1 MPTYSLIE
9 GLKKQGFEIDYPDRF
24 TNDEKIIAILKEK
37 EKRLYLAIPL
47 LLEQK
52 FSYRKI
58 IEKLSKEKTG
68 KELIKEFNKIILTSS
83 EIFKKEKRD
92 YTLLLKIIKKNK
104 IKNSSWI
111 KEYDYYLEEYQLS
124 KLAIQKRIFE
134 RDEFSYRSN
143 IDTMKALNKIFAPAK
158 IRILNQIYNYEKL
171 TPSERSYYYRSIKP
185 IINAISNSNLQSFL
199 EIIKNKKLRT
209 DK

>member
-1 MPTYSLIE
+1 MSTYGLIE
-9 GLKKQGFEIDYPDRF
+9 SLKKQGFEIDYPDSF

-52 FSYRKI
+52 FSYQKI
-58 IEKLSKEKTG
+58 IKKLSKEEIG
-68 KELIKEFNKIILTSS
+68 KELIKEFNKIILISL
-83 EIFKKEKRD
+83 EIFKKEKRN

-111 KEYDYYLEEYQLS
+111 KEYNYYLEEYQLS